1 MARYVIT
8 MTVESAKPLTREN
21 FRFGTALSDNPGHRK
36 LLTAKTELTS
46 IAKYEKP
53 KAPKKP
59 KPESRATRW
68 SRLAG
73 EAVAALEELE
83 SMRADEFE
91 GWKDSLPEN
100 LANSALGEKL
110 ETICGIDLSTALETA
125 QEAEGAE
132 VPLGFGRD

>member
-1 MARYVIT
+1 MANYKL
-8 MTVESAKPLTREN
+8 TVTIVSAQPLTK
-21 FRFGTALSDNPGHRK
+21 DNLRYGFAIMSPTGKRK
-36 LLTAKTELTS
+36 IITDKVSS
-46 IAKYEKP
+46 IVCEKIVP
-53 KAPKKP
+53 PKKP
-59 KPESRATRW
+59 KKAKPESRAARW

-110 ETICGIDLSTALETA
+110 ETICGIDIGTALETA
-125 QEAEGAE
+125 QECEGAE